1 MKKFYRQLSDMV
13 MSTLI
18 LLVVL
23 NLLLAAAFIMRDR
36 FFSRPDVDS
45 RIGTYR
51 ERFADMAA
59 YVRLTPEEATR
70 FLDEQD
76 QALSLGFEYAP
87 WVQFRH
93 IEFHG
98 KLFNTDT
105 SGYRRTRPPAAP
117 SPHAAAMRMNV
128 FGGSTTFGIGVPDDH
143 TIPSYVQATLHA
155 TSPAAPFL
163 VRNFGQG
170 YYYSSQEM
178 TLFLSLLK
186 AGDVPQTAVFIDG
199 TNDVYLLALQRDE
212 PFFTPRT
219 TQLWTAARDAT
230 PPDGLRLPSSI
241 PMVRL
246 AKVLTSRIY
255 GRTKEQDAAELSYRT
270 LEDDSALTE
279 SERKAIVDYV
289 TSRYEAN
296 RRLIRAACRE
306 YAVQCLFVWQPHPAY
321 RYDRSLHR
329 TFPYKG
335 ASPEYIRQIFEHMS
349 KDQSPDFLFLGDL
362 LADVHEKVFVD
373 DVHYNEPMNER
384 IARRIVEKLQILP
397 VQ

>member
-1 MKKFYRQLSDMV
+1 MKRFYRQFSDIV

-23 NLLLAAAFIMRDR
+23 NLLLAAVFFVRDR
-36 FFSRPDVDS
+36 FFSPVGPDVDS

-59 YVRLTPEEATR
+59 YVRLTPEEVTR
-70 FLDEQD
+70 LLDEQD
-76 QALSLGFEYAP
+76 QALSLGFGYAP

-93 IEFHG
+93 IEFRG

-117 SPHAAAMRMNV
+117 GPHAATMKINV
-128 FGGSTTFGIGVPDDH
+128 FGGSTAFGLGVPDDH
-143 TIPSYVQATLHA
+143 TIPSYLQATLDA
-155 TSPAAPFL
+155 TSPAASFL

-199 TNDVYLLALQRDE
+199 TNDVYLLALQQDE
-212 PFFTPRT
+212 PFFTPRVT
-219 TQLWTAARDAT
+219 HLWTAARDAT
-230 PPDGLRLPSSI
+230 PLEGLRLPSSI

-246 AKVLTSRIY
+246 AKVLTGRIY
-255 GRTKEQDAAELSYRT
+255 GGTKEQDAERSYRE
-270 LEDDSALTE
+270 LADDSALTE

-362 LADVHEKVFVD
+362 LADMHEKVFVD

-384 IARRIVEKLQILP
+384 IARRIVEKLQSGTP
-397 VQ
+397 